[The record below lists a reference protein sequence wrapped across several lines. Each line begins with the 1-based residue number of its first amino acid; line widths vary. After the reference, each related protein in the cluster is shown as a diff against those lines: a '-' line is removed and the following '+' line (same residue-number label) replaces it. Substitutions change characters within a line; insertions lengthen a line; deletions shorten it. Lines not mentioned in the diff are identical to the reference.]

1 MIKYWINDGYEVKNP
16 ERGTKFS
23 AGIDFFVPSFNEE
36 FLKNLKGN
44 FILSSKSSLTI
55 HKGKNILIPSG
66 ISISIPENTALILF
80 NKSSIASKYGLVVG
94 ACVID
99 SDYKNQVFFD
109 LHNIGDDFVTISEN
123 QKIVQ
128 GILTPI
134 LFTELEQ
141 KSSFEELT
149 YPVSDR
155 IGGFGSTGN

>member
-36 FLKNLKGN
+36 FLKNLKGT
-44 FILSSKSSLTI
+44 FTLSSKSSLTI

-128 GILTPI
+128 GVLTPV

-155 IGGFGSTGN
+155 VGGFGSTGN

>member
-23 AGIDFFVPSFNEE
+23 AGIDFFVPSFNEK
-36 FLKNLKGN
+36 FLKNLKGD

-66 ISISIPENTALILF
+66 ISISIPENTALIFF

-94 ACVID
+94 ACVVD

-128 GILTPI
+128 GILTPV

>member
-1 MIKYWINDGYEVKNP
+1 MIKYWINDGYKVKNP

-94 ACVID
+94 ACVVD